1 MVGRGRLRQVT
12 YLPTG
17 SIRANPQQPRRSFDA
32 EAMTEL
38 ARSVAEVGVLQPI
51 SVHRTAGGYELVSGE
66 RRLRAA
72 RMAGLHE
79 VPCIVLSTSEAET
92 GLYALVENL
101 QRRDLDYLEAAE
113 GIAHLI
119 TRYSMSQTEA
129 ARRLGMSQSAIANKL
144 RLLQHPPQ
152 VRTALR
158 ESGLSERHARALLLA
173 PEEQRLRLIRLA
185 ADEGWTVARL
195 EQELMPK
202 TAEKKPRSGAP
213 CDLRLAVNAVE
224 HTVDA
229 ARRAGI
235 RTVYGKEET
244 DGAIVLTVTLAKA
257 S

>member
-1 MVGRGRLRQVT
+1 MVGRIRSRQVQ

-32 EAMTEL
+32 ETMTEL
-38 ARSVAEVGVLQPI
+38 ARSVAEIGMLQPL
-51 SVHRTAGGYELVSGE
+51 SVHRTPDGYELVSGE

-79 VPCIVLSTSEAET
+79 VPCIVLSTSEAES
-92 GLYALVENL
+92 GLFALVENL

-152 VRTALR
+152 VRAALR

-173 PEEQRLRLIRLA
+173 PEDQRLRLIRLA
-185 ADEGWTVARL
+185 ADEGWPVARL
-195 EQELMPK
+195 EQELSTP
-202 TAEKKPRSGAP
+202 ANKKPHGGGP

-224 HTVDA
+224 HTVNA

-244 DGAIVLTVTLAKA
+244 DGEIVLTVTLTKA
-257 S
+257 G

>member
-1 MVGRGRLRQVT
+1 MVGKGRSRQVR

-17 SIRANPQQPRRSFDA
+17 SIRANPQQPRKNFDA
-32 EAMTEL
+32 EELTRL
-38 ARSVAEVGVLQPI
+38 ARSVAEVGVLQPLC
-51 SVHRTAGGYELVSGE
+51 VHRDGNGYTLVSGE

-79 VPCIVLSTSEAET
+79 VPCIVLDASEEES

-119 TRYSMSQTEA
+119 ARYSMSQTEA

-152 VRTALR
+152 VRAALR

-173 PEEQRLRLIRLA
+173 PENQRLRLIRLA
-185 ADEGWTVARL
+185 ADEGWPVARL
-195 EQELMPK
+195 EQELAQQSAP
-202 TAEKKPRSGAP
+202 KKPHSGGP

-244 DGAIVLTVTLAKA
+244 DGTIVLTVTLAKA